1 LPPPRRPL
9 PALPDVDAL
18 NRLIKS
24 AEGETKPEDLLKHIK
39 QRGDRSGELGSKSG
53 LGEVAPIITV
63 GEDGFNQYEA
73 NITGKNDYIP
83 MNNAMVSAI
92 SELAARKGE
101 DAVPAKVMQ
110 TLQDMR
116 REVGRTG
123 SDKRLD
129 EFNSVASGYGVRVNT
144 KKVDAVVHELPTSI
158 ERQRINVGATEDYS
172 AMSSPELS
180 TKFTDFLR
188 SKKNFDK
195 AKDLFSAAD
204 SEQRK
209 VLYRLVPQGTRHVD
223 LEAELRAIHKEL
235 NAKGA
240 VATPSTAQKAVQD
253 IVGAAPP
260 KVGNTHPVPTKAE
273 EARWGAVDA
282 YTTPIIESL
291 SDDALDA
298 VGARAEVSRAG
309 LGDAAYRKK
318 ILESVHP
325 DDLLDAIP
333 SAQPSTAKQAAREI
347 ASGTPIPAAPE
358 SALPTVKGEVATQ
371 STAQKAAREIAGRPS
386 SSTMEK
392 LHSKLDDMSIN
403 DTKKSAVIKEATKA
417 HKDGLID
424 QNALNEI
431 KRISKDKDMGPED
444 VIEGLKWS
452 LDEGTRSRG
461 QIANVNASTYQW
473 IREKIVAGDKYP
485 AAPYSSERGR
495 PPRLGEVGRSPDSI
509 VSEDQLSAW
518 ADVDYFLRK
527 EIGLLNAGQLESIAN
542 KFEIDRGLSDLGGF
556 RKKIMAR
563 LHPDDILD
571 EIESI
576 FKPSTAKPRTAPL
589 RRAEIPA
596 ADPKPT
602 TSTASTAQQAAQEI
616 AKPQRTPAVE
626 AADRLVS
633 YMFDEIPSSEVA
645 EFRSMFNRLDSESKK
660 EVVKELS
667 RRGLISPNA
676 ARKPLMFAGEVHNH
690 VRKNFNKH
698 KEAYEQKLNSDRTL
712 SRIDSPFSDEESY
725 KRMVNPTTPR
735 TAPPKR
741 GK

>member
-1 LPPPRRPL
+1 MRPLDALKWPLAKKATTPIAL
-9 PALPDVDAL
+9 PALPDDDAL

-24 AEGETKPEDLLKHIK
+24 AERETKPKDLFTHM
-39 QRGDRSGELGSKSG
+39 QQSRNRSGGLASRSA
-53 LGEVAPIITV
+53 LGEVAPSVTV
-63 GEDGFNQYEA
+63 GEDGFNQYVAEL
-73 NITGKNDYIP
+73 TGTNDYIP

-92 SELAARKGE
+92 DELKARKGE
-101 DAVPAKVMQ
+101 DAVPANVMQ
-110 TLQDMR
+110 TLQNMR

-123 SDKRLD
+123 SDKRLG

-158 ERQRINVGATEDYS
+158 ERKRINVGATEDYS
-172 AMSSPELS
+172 AMSSTELS

-188 SKKNFDK
+188 SNKNFDK
-195 AKDLFSAAD
+195 AKDLFRAANR
-204 SEQRK
+204 EQREA
-209 VLYRLVPQGTRHVD
+209 LYGLVPQGKRHKVF
-223 LEAELRAIHKEL
+223 EAELRAIHKEL
-235 NAKGA
+235 NAEVA
-240 VATPSTAQKAVQD
+240 RLAATPSTAQKAVQD

-333 SAQPSTAKQAAREI
+333 SAQPSTAQKAAREI

-358 SALPTVKGEVATQ
+358 SALPTVKGEVARLAAKP
-371 STAQKAAREIAGRPS
+371 STAQKAAREIASGPS

-417 HKDGLID
+417 YKDGLID
-424 QNALNEI
+424 ENALNEI
-431 KRISKDKDMGPED
+431 KRISKDKDMDAED
-444 VIEGLKWS
+444 VIEELKQS
-452 LDEGTRSRG
+452 LNT
-461 QIANVNASTYQW
+461 
-473 IREKIVAGDKYP
+473 P
-485 AAPYSSERGR
+485 
-495 PPRLGEVGRSPDSI
+495 
-509 VSEDQLSAW
+509 
-518 ADVDYFLRK
+518 
-527 EIGLLNAGQLESIAN
+527 
-542 KFEIDRGLSDLGGF
+542 
-556 RKKIMAR
+556 
-563 LHPDDILD
+563 
-571 EIESI
+571 
-576 FKPSTAKPRTAPL
+576 KPRTATP
-589 RRAEIPA
+589 
-596 ADPKPT
+596 
-602 TSTASTAQQAAQEI
+602 STAQQAAQEI
-616 AKPQRTPAVE
+616 AKPQRTPTVE

-633 YMFDEIPSSEVA
+633 YMNDEIPSSQVA

-667 RRGLISPNA
+667 RRGLISPHN
-676 ARKPLMFAGEVHNH
+676 ARKKLVMSAGEVHDD
-690 VRKNFNKH
+690 VRINFNKH

-725 KRMVNPTTPR
+725 KRMVNPTTTR
-735 TAPPKR
+735 TAPLKR